1 MKYKK
6 KLKDIRFTKILTKY
20 STEFNNRMFIKSLSQ
35 QLLMDKK
42 DLFGYFYMILKDRNI
57 TDNQQILS
65 LFEYTKI
72 SKLDINRFIRYIE
85 QLYDVDL
92 VYL

>member
-1 MKYKK
+1 
-6 KLKDIRFTKILTKY
+6 
-20 STEFNNRMFIKSLSQ
+20 
-35 QLLMDKK
+35 MDKK